1 MIIYTVQ
8 PGDSLYSI
16 ARRYN
21 TTPERLASDNA
32 LALPEVLSVGQALVV
47 LEPETHY
54 TVKPGDTVYSIAGQ
68 FGVSVNQL
76 WRNNPF
82 LAGGD
87 ALREGDELFITLR
100 PPELGREVDVTGY
113 VYPFVDRTT
122 LTTALPYLTYLSVFT
137 YGLNPD
143 GSLIPQDDD
152 ELISLARSYGVAPI
166 MMLASLNDRGLFSQ
180 QLAADILSDPALRAA
195 VVDSIYETVRRKGY
209 SGVEFDFEYVP
220 AANADDYADL
230 VRATRERL
238 EPEGYYVFVDIA
250 PKERDDKPG
259 LLYEGHDY
267 AALGASADRA
277 LLMTYEYGYT
287 YGPPMAVA
295 PIGPVSGV
303 VEYAVTRIPSE
314 KLLLGE
320 PNYAYD
326 WTLPYVA
333 GESRAQ
339 SLSNV
344 EAVELAA
351 SRRAAIDYDEVA
363 QSPYF
368 NYYDRTENGPVRHE
382 VWFEDARSADASL
395 RLIDR
400 YDLAG
405 TGIWNIMRR
414 NPQLYLVL
422 NSLYGIRRV
431 LG

>member
-1 MIIYTVQ
+1 MIIYTVR

-21 TTPERLASDNA
+21 TTVDRLAADNA
-32 LALPEVLSVGQALVV
+32 LASPSVLSVGQSLVI
-47 LEPETHY
+47 LQPETTY
-54 TVKPGDTVYSIAGQ
+54 TVRPGDTLYSIAGQ
-68 FGVSVNQL
+68 YGVSVNQL
-76 WRNNPF
+76 WRNNPS
-82 LAGGD
+82 LAGSDVLTPGQQ
-87 ALREGDELFITLR
+87 LFISLE
-100 PPELGREVDVTGY
+100 PPEFDREVSVTGY
-113 VYPFVDRTT
+113 VYPFVDRST

-166 MMLASLNDRGLFSQ
+166 MMIASLNDQGLFSN
-180 QLAADILSDPALRAA
+180 QLASDILSDPALRNA
-195 VVDSIYETVRRKGY
+195 VVDNIYNTVRSKGY

-220 AANADDYADL
+220 AQNAADYAEL

-238 EPEGYYVFVDIA
+238 SPEGYYVFVDLA
-250 PKERDDKPG
+250 PKESDDKPG

-267 AALGASADRA
+267 AALGEAADLT

-287 YGPPMAVA
+287 YGPPMAVS

-303 VEYAVTRIPSE
+303 LDYAVTRIPSL

-320 PNYAYD
+320 PNYAYN
-326 WTLPYVA
+326 WTLPYVQ
-333 GESRAQ
+333 GESRAE

-351 SRRAAIDYDEVA
+351 EKRAAIEYDEVA

-368 NYYDRTENGPVRHE
+368 NYYDRTDAGPVQHE

-395 RLIDR
+395 RLIDS

-405 TGIWNIMRR
+405 TGIWNIMRK

-422 NSLYGIRRV
+422 NSLYQIKKV

>member
-1 MIIYTVQ
+1 MIIYTVR

-21 TTPERLASDNA
+21 TTVDRLAADNA
-32 LALPEVLSVGQALVV
+32 LASPSVLSVGQSLVI
-47 LEPETHY
+47 LQPETTY
-54 TVKPGDTVYSIAGQ
+54 TVRPGDTLYSIAGQ
-68 FGVSVNQL
+68 YGVSVNQL
-76 WRNNPF
+76 WRNNPS
-82 LAGGD
+82 LAGSDVLTPGQQ
-87 ALREGDELFITLR
+87 LFISLE
-100 PPELGREVDVTGY
+100 PPEFDREVSVTGY
-113 VYPFVDRTT
+113 VYPFVDRST

-166 MMLASLNDRGLFSQ
+166 MMIASLNDQGLFSN
-180 QLAADILSDPALRAA
+180 QLASDILSDPALRNA
-195 VVDSIYETVRRKGY
+195 VVDNIYNTVRSKGY

-220 AANADDYADL
+220 AQNSADYAEL

-238 EPEGYYVFVDIA
+238 SPEGYYVFVDLA
-250 PKERDDKPG
+250 PKESDDKPG

-267 AALGASADRA
+267 AALGEAADLA

-287 YGPPMAVA
+287 YGPPMAVS

-303 VEYAVTRIPSE
+303 LDYAVTRIPSL

-320 PNYAYD
+320 PNYAYN
-326 WTLPYVA
+326 WTLPYVQ
-333 GESRAQ
+333 GESRAE

-344 EAVELAA
+344 EAIELAA
-351 SRRAAIDYDEVA
+351 EKRAAIEYDEVA

-368 NYYDRTENGPVRHE
+368 NYYDRTDAGPVQHE

-395 RLIDR
+395 RLIDS

-405 TGIWNIMRR
+405 TGIWNIMRK

-422 NSLYGIRRV
+422 NSLYQIKKV

>member
-1 MIIYTVQ
+1 MIIYTVR

-21 TTPERLASDNA
+21 TTVDRLAADNA
-32 LALPEVLSVGQALVV
+32 LASPSVLSVGQSLVI
-47 LEPETHY
+47 LQPETTY
-54 TVKPGDTVYSIAGQ
+54 TVRPGDTLYSIAGQ
-68 FGVSVNQL
+68 YGVSVNQL
-76 WRNNPF
+76 WRNNPS
-82 LAGGD
+82 LAGSDVLTPGQQ
-87 ALREGDELFITLR
+87 LFISLE
-100 PPELGREVDVTGY
+100 PPEFDREVSVTGY
-113 VYPFVDRTT
+113 VYPFVDRST

-166 MMLASLNDRGLFSQ
+166 MMIASLNNQGLFSN
-180 QLAADILSDPALRAA
+180 QLASDILSDPALRNA
-195 VVDSIYETVRRKGY
+195 VVDNIYNTVRSKGY

-220 AANADDYADL
+220 AQNAADYAEL

-238 EPEGYYVFVDIA
+238 SPEGYYVFVDLA
-250 PKERDDKPG
+250 PKESDDKPG

-267 AALGASADRA
+267 AALGEAADLA

-287 YGPPMAVA
+287 YGPPMAVS

-303 VEYAVTRIPSE
+303 LDYAVTRIPSL

-320 PNYAYD
+320 PNYAYN
-326 WTLPYVA
+326 WTLPYVQ
-333 GESRAQ
+333 GESRAE

-351 SRRAAIDYDEVA
+351 EKRAAIEYDEVA

-368 NYYDRTENGPVRHE
+368 NYYDRTDAGSVQHE

-395 RLIDR
+395 RLIDG

-405 TGIWNIMRR
+405 TGIWNIMRK

-422 NSLYGIRRV
+422 NSLYQIKKV

>member
-1 MIIYTVQ
+1 MIIYTVR

-21 TTPERLASDNA
+21 TTVDRLAADNA
-32 LALPEVLSVGQALVV
+32 LASPSVLSVGQSLVI
-47 LEPETHY
+47 LQPETTY
-54 TVKPGDTVYSIAGQ
+54 TVRPGDTLYSIAGQ
-68 FGVSVNQL
+68 YGVSVNQL
-76 WRNNPF
+76 WRNNPS
-82 LAGGD
+82 LAGSDVLTPGQQ
-87 ALREGDELFITLR
+87 LFISLE
-100 PPELGREVDVTGY
+100 PPEFDREVSVTGY
-113 VYPFVDRTT
+113 VYPFVDRST
-122 LTTALPYLTYLSVFT
+122 LTTTLPYLTYLSVFT

-166 MMLASLNDRGLFSQ
+166 MMIASLNNQGLFSN
-180 QLAADILSDPALRAA
+180 QLASDILSDPALRNA
-195 VVDSIYETVRRKGY
+195 VVDNIYNTVRSKGY

-220 AANADDYADL
+220 AQNAADYAEL

-238 EPEGYYVFVDIA
+238 SPEGYYVFVDLA
-250 PKERDDKPG
+250 PKESDDKPG

-267 AALGASADRA
+267 AALGEAADLA

-287 YGPPMAVA
+287 YGPPMAVS

-303 VEYAVTRIPSE
+303 LDYAVTRIPSL

-320 PNYAYD
+320 PNYAYN
-326 WTLPYVA
+326 WTLPYVQ
-333 GESRAQ
+333 GESRAE

-351 SRRAAIDYDEVA
+351 EKRAAIEYDEVA

-368 NYYDRTENGPVRHE
+368 NYYDRTDAGPVQHE

-395 RLIDR
+395 RLIDS

-405 TGIWNIMRR
+405 TGIWNIMRK

-422 NSLYGIRRV
+422 NSLYQIKKV

>member
-1 MIIYTVQ
+1 MVIYTVK

-21 TTPERLASDNA
+21 TTADRLASDNA
-32 LALPEVLSVGQALVV
+32 LSSPAVLSVGQALVI
-47 LEPETHY
+47 LQPETSY
-54 TVKPGDTVYSIAGQ
+54 TVRQGDTLYSIAGTL
-68 FGVSVNQL
+68 GVSVNQL

-82 LAGGD
+82 LEGGD
-87 ALREGDELFITLR
+87 TLRPGDELFVTLA
-100 PPELGREVDVTGY
+100 PPSLAREVEVTGY
-113 VYPFVDRTT
+113 VYPFVERAT
-122 LTTALPYLTYLSVFT
+122 LTSALPYLTYLSVFT
-137 YGLNPD
+137 YGLRED
-143 GSLIPQDDD
+143 GSLIPQEDA
-152 ELISLARSYGVAPI
+152 ELIALARNYGVAPI
-166 MMLASLNDRGLFSQ
+166 MMLASLNEQGLFSR
-180 QLAADILSDPALRAA
+180 QLASDILADPALRSA
-195 VVDSIYETVRRKGY
+195 VADSIYETVRERGY
-209 SGVEFDFEYVP
+209 SGVEFDFEYIP
-220 AANADDYADL
+220 AENADDYAAL

-238 EPEGYYVFVDIA
+238 EPEGYTVFVDLA
-250 PKERDDKPG
+250 PKESDDKAG

-267 AALGASADRA
+267 AALGAAADRA

-295 PIGPVSGV
+295 PVGPVSRV
-303 VEYAVTRIPSE
+303 LDYAVTRIPPE

-326 WTLPYVA
+326 WTLPYVS
-333 GESRAQ
+333 GQSRAQ

-351 SRRAAIDYDEVA
+351 EKRAAIEYDEVA

-368 NYYDRTENGPVRHE
+368 NYYERTENGPVAHE

-395 RLIDR
+395 RLIER
-400 YDLAG
+400 YGLAG

-422 NSLYGIRRV
+422 NSLYSIRRG
-431 LG
+431 LD

>member
-1 MIIYTVQ
+1 MTIYIVR

-32 LALPEVLSVGQALVV
+32 LDSPSVLSVGQALVV
-47 LEPETHY
+47 LKPETRY
-54 TVKPGDTVYSIAGQ
+54 TVRTGDTVYSVAGQ
-68 FGVSVNQL
+68 FGVSVAQL

-87 ALREGDELFITLR
+87 TLREGDELFITLQ
-100 PPELGREVDVTGY
+100 PPELSRRVDVTGY
-113 VYPFVDRTT
+113 VYPRVERTT
-122 LTTALPYLTYLSVFT
+122 LTTALPYLTYLSIFT
-137 YGLNPD
+137 YGLKPD
-143 GSLIPQDDD
+143 GSLLEQDDD
-152 ELISLARSYGVAPI
+152 ELVSLARRYGVAPI
-166 MMLASLNDRGLFSQ
+166 MMLASLNDRGMFSQ
-180 QLAADILSDPALRAA
+180 QLAADILSDPARRAA
-195 VVDSIYETVRRKGY
+195 VVDSIYETIRRKGY
-209 SGVEFDFEYVP
+209 AGVEFDLEYVP
-220 AANADDYADL
+220 AANADDYAAL
-230 VRATRERL
+230 VRATRERI
-238 EPEGYYVFVDIA
+238 EPEGYYIFVDLA

-267 AALGASADRA
+267 AALGSSADLV

-303 VEYAVTRIPSE
+303 VEYATTKLPPA
-314 KLLLGE
+314 KLLLGM
-320 PNYAYD
+320 PNYAYN
-326 WTLPYVA
+326 WSLPYVA

-351 SRRAAIDYDEVA
+351 SKRAAIDYDEVA

-382 VWFEDARSADASL
+382 VWFEDARSVDASL
-395 RLIDR
+395 RLVDR
-400 YDLAG
+400 YELAG
-405 TGIWNIMRR
+405 VGIWNIMRR

-422 NSLYGIRRV
+422 NSLYDIRKV
-431 LG
+431 LE